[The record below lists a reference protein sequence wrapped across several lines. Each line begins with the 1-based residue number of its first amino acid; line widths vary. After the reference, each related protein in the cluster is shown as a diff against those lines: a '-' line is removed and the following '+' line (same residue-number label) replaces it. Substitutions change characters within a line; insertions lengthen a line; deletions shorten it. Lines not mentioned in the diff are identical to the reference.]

1 MPPPRQNEIIS
12 VEEEEDQS
20 GSFDENEGSEGEE
33 PTSEDQDEDMDED
46 MDGVNDEES
55 ETGSEESEPEP
66 ALQSVYEI
74 PGKGQ
79 GWLTHKHSNDIH

>member
-1 MPPPRQNEIIS
+1 MS
-12 VEEEEDQS
+12 VEEDDPSE
-20 GSFDENEGSEGEE
+20 SFDENEESEGDE
-33 PTSEDQDEDMDED
+33 PTSEDQDEDMDEE

-79 GWLTHKHSNDIH
+79 GWFTHQHLNDFR